1 MRKIPP
7 LLRFLAVAVLFYT
20 ALFSAARIAF
30 WLNFDN
36 PNDPLPGGELLQAL
50 YIGMKFDLRIAL
62 LALLPIFL
70 LGWIRIFSPISSRF
84 GAWLWTLYLTL
95 ATIALLLFYATD
107 FGHFAYLATRIDIS
121 ILRFLENADI
131 SFGMVWETY
140 PVIRWGIAIALLTLI
155 FYKGLRHVLRRYSIL
170 NAPCYS
176 WKGKLLI
183 TVLTFFLV
191 LGGLYGK
198 LSYYPLRWSDAF
210 FSTNAFASSV
220 TLNPVLYFYE
230 TVRNGGV
237 EYDEK
242 VVRQDYPL
250 MADFLGITQRDAE
263 KLNYRR
269 DELPTVSRATP
280 PNVVLVFLES
290 FASYKSGLSGNP
302 LDPTPNVDRLAHEGL
317 FYENYYTPQTG
328 TARSVFTAITG
339 IPDIQFNDTST
350 QNATII
356 NQRLII
362 NAFAGEKFYFLGGS
376 ASWRNIRGLL
386 TNNIPNLHIYEEGS
400 YQSPRI
406 DVWGISDLDLF
417 KEANQVLREQKKP
430 FFAIIQTSG
439 NHRPYTIPADNH
451 GFELKHPG
459 DEQLKKYGFIS
470 DEEYNSFRFMDH
482 SVGYFIE
489 TAKKESYF
497 DNTIFAFFGDHG
509 IAGDPGIHARKM
521 DGQLGL
527 GSNRV
532 PFIIYAPKLIA
543 PKKSETVASET
554 DILPTVASLA
564 GYRYTNTTFGRDLT
578 DHRFGEPRRAF
589 IVERTPIPF
598 VGMLDNEYFFRW
610 RIDGKEKHLYL
621 INASEPRQDVIS
633 KYPEKASEFEKLTR
647 AYYETAKYIINHNGH
662 DESSHPAPSAQQGSA
677 Q

>member
-7 LLRFLAVAVLFYT
+7 LLRFLATAVLFYVV
-20 ALFSAARIAF
+20 LFSAARIAF
-30 WLNFDN
+30 WLYFDN
-36 PNDPLPGGELLQAL
+36 PNDPLGSSDLLQAL
-50 YIGMKFDLRIAL
+50 YIGLKFDLRIAL
-62 LALLPIFL
+62 LVLLPIFL
-70 LGWIRIFSPISSRF
+70 VGWLRLLSPLHSRF

-95 ATIALLLFYATD
+95 ATVALLLFYATD

-121 ILRFLENADI
+121 ILRFLDNADI
-131 SFGMVWETY
+131 SFNMVWETY
-140 PVIRWGIAIALLTLI
+140 PVIRWGLVIALLTFI
-155 FYKGLRHVLRRYSIL
+155 FYMGLQRVLRRYSTAAAL
-170 NAPCYS
+170 HYT

-183 TVLTFFLV
+183 SVITFFV
-191 LGGLYGK
+191 VAGGLYGK
-198 LSYYPLRWSDAF
+198 FSYYPLRWSDAF

-242 VVRQDYPL
+242 VVREHYEL
-250 MADFLGITQRDAE
+250 MADFLGVTQRDAT
-263 KLNYRR
+263 KLNFRR
-269 DELPTVSRATP
+269 DEQPTAKRASP
-280 PNVVLVFLES
+280 PNVVMVFLES
-290 FASYKSGLSGNP
+290 FASYKAGLSGNP
-302 LDPTPNVDRLAHEGL
+302 LDPTPHVDALANSGL
-317 FYENYYTPQTG
+317 FYENFYVPQTG

-362 NAFAGEKFYFLGGS
+362 NAFTDHEKFYFLGGS

-386 TNNIPNLHIYEEGS
+386 SNNIPNLHIYEEGS
-400 YQSPRI
+400 YRSPRI

-417 KEANQVLREQKKP
+417 KESNQILREQKKP

-439 NHRPYTIPADNH
+439 NHRPYTIPEENH
-451 GFELKHPG
+451 GFELKTPSS
-459 DEQLKKYGFIS
+459 DDLAKYGFIS
-470 DEEYNSFRFMDH
+470 VEEYNSFRFMDH
-482 SVGYFIE
+482 SVGWFME
-489 TAKKESYF
+489 QAKKEGYF

-527 GSNRV
+527 NSNRV
-532 PFIIYAPKLIA
+532 PFIIYAPKLI
-543 PKKSETVASET
+543 PPQKSSTVASET
-554 DILPTVASLA
+554 DILPTLASLA

-578 DHRFGEPRRAF
+578 DPRFGEPRRAF
-589 IVERTPIPF
+589 IIERSPIPF
-598 VGMLDNEYFFRW
+598 VGLIDNEYFFRW
-610 RIDGKEKHLYL
+610 RIDGKEKHLHH
-621 INASEPRQDVIS
+621 INSEEPRQDVLAQH
-633 KYPEKASEFEKLTR
+633 PDKAAELETLTR
-647 AYYETAKYIINHNGH
+647 AYYESAKYIINNNGR
-662 DESSHPAPSAQQGSA
+662 DSAPSTAQDSA